1 MKIQEYLKV
10 LSYIPISKNFRVNFN
25 LMREKVPLQIKMEIN
40 LFNILEILGTAAFA
54 ISGALSTMNRK
65 LDVFGIFII
74 AFVTGIGGG
83 TVRDILIGSTPVTWM
98 ENIIY
103 IYLIGIVTILAII
116 FRKKINYLKT
126 SLFLFDTIGLGIF
139 TIIGVETGIRNNLDP
154 IISIALGVMTG
165 TFGGVIRDILC
176 NEIPVIF
183 RKEIYATACLIGGL
197 VFIILHELGVE
208 REIIYIVTSLI
219 VISIRLVV
227 VKFKISLPSFY
238 LSSEDK

>member
-1 MKIQEYLKV
+1 
-10 LSYIPISKNFRVNFN
+10 
-25 LMREKVPLQIKMEIN
+25 MEIN
-40 LFNILEILGTAAFA
+40 LFNILEILGTASFA
-54 ISGALSTMNRK
+54 ISGALSAMNRK

-74 AFVTGIGGG
+74 AFVTGTGGG
-83 TVRDILIGSTPVTWM
+83 TVRDILIGNTPVTWM
-98 ENIIY
+98 DNIIY
-103 IYLIGIVTILAII
+103 IYLIGIVTILSII
-116 FRKKINYLKT
+116 FRTKINYLKT

-139 TIIGVETGIRNNLDP
+139 TIIGVETGIQNNLDP
-154 IISIALGVMTG
+154 IISVALGVMTG

-183 RKEIYATACLIGGL
+183 RKEIYATACLVGGL
-197 VFIILHELGVE
+197 VFIILHKLGVE

-238 LSSEDK
+238 LSSEEK